1 MPNRIFF
8 FSDID
13 DTLMQTR
20 RKTDFTQNTVVGAYT
35 KDGEESSFFYEGTK
49 LLIDTLIASNI
60 TFIPTTARSRDSYER
75 TVFGQE
81 KAIKYVILNFGGMIL
96 TDCEIDKEWEEK
108 MNTSYSKIIS
118 LENLYKQLNNYM
130 ASVNIELTVKIIDNF
145 YISIYNKFNL
155 DNESVLTEAREHL
168 NTFLGG
174 YTDFYLYEN
183 DNSFAILPN
192 FLNKKFA
199 VQYLIEKNNPILT
212 LGAGDNISDLDFM
225 NLSSF
230 RLVPNRVP
238 IKFLTTKLPLAVDSQ
253 GS

>member
-1 MPNRIFF
+1 MPSRIFF

-13 DTLMQTR
+13 DTLMQTK
-20 RKTDFTQNTVVGAYT
+20 RKTDFTQNTVVGGYT
-35 KDGEESSFFYEGTK
+35 KEGKENSFFYEGTK

-60 TFIPTTARSRDSYER
+60 TFIPTTARNRDSYDR
-75 TVFGQE
+75 TVFAKE

-96 TDCEIDKEWEEK
+96 IDGEIDQEWEEK
-108 MNTSYSKIIS
+108 MNASYTKIIS
-118 LENLYKQLNNYM
+118 LENLYKHLNNHM
-130 ASVNIELTVKIIDNF
+130 VSVNVELIVKIIDNF

-155 DNESVLTEAREHL
+155 DNESILTEVKEHL
-168 NTFLGG
+168 NAFLEG

-199 VQYLIEKNNPILT
+199 VEYLIKKNNPILT

-230 RLVPNRVP
+230 RLIPNKVP
-238 IKFLTTKLPLAVDSQ
+238 IKLL
-253 GS
+253 